1 VSDKEINCLL
11 FPGGGMNQ
19 DDSVLNYPKDNA
31 GASTF
36 EQGDYRYALNVRVG
50 TTANDNYGALTNI
63 LSTSEITDVQVY
75 NGSDW
80 VTGSIPAGTNVC
92 IGECEDPKNKCFY
105 AFVYNS
111 NGNHFISRVT
121 KTTIRILLQ
130 WNGLNFKSDH
140 IISSWVIGPYLGF
153 TCKQIGGSV
162 IGSIGDIAN
171 PPRIIDTT
179 NIFELFANLTTSF
192 SEYHISLSK
201 WAPLS
206 PPVPR
211 QSIAL
216 SSQNLGY
223 GRYQFCYRYIYIGGF
238 RSTFSPPSFF
248 YTNEFNGLSLAV
260 ELIIPGFIFDY
271 NNRTATAF
279 GHDDVRFYQFVEY
292 IELAYRESSIDSWKL
307 FQRYKVNSSGNT
319 LFNFNNSGPIS
330 RIPSNEIAQP
340 FDSVPF
346 YAGCGESIDNRSILA
361 DTEDELQVPDFSVE
375 DVSVV
380 ELSPFVNSWNGPAS
394 AFTTLSGSQQVEL
407 QQILNSKQFSFK
419 ARGIYKLGIVFQHW
433 SGRTWQAISPDNW
446 IYNIPIPSKNGSGLG
461 PNTETSF
468 ALQFNIPSSITPP
481 DGAVS
486 YEIVRTNCLN
496 IEFFI
501 HGIANNFEFLQ
512 NDPNPL
518 NDQLQTPEAIQSIKN
533 DYFDNQALIVSGN
546 SQDLNLSDRI
556 VSSVSKRKTATNFT
570 SCSLIYIDISN
581 WFMPTKA
588 NAGGTSDHPN
598 NNQFYTFLKGD
609 RVRIYEVT
617 VIGTI
622 IEHDE
627 EIVEYTGKG
636 LIINKPSN
644 MVFGAE
650 RTGPKITTNSDNSY
664 FIEVY
669 RKKPFNPDDDVT
681 FYSMGEWY
689 PVIQPGTNS
698 RDFSKRDFRWS
709 NPASV
714 TVSTV
719 AGNSVYNKM
728 PISNGDV
735 WIVSKTMYY
744 DYFNISFPGTYPGS
758 PPATFL
764 NYQMNQDKN
773 KSYDYWDHN
782 NGRPYSAYRYIPKVF
797 EKPTQ
802 ARFGLRYLQDSVF
815 NGINTFLDENQF
827 IYPEEYG
834 RIRRLV
840 NTNNAQV
847 ESVGNILLALGE
859 IEVWSIY
866 VNRTT
871 LEDLSGRTQVSISDK
886 VLGSF
891 NTLLGSFGTMNP
903 ESVGRKNGRV
913 VWWSQRIGCWARYSR
928 DGMTNISEVKMK
940 NWFHEISDLIDDTY
954 GATPARCVSVF
965 DDFYDEWITYVTHPD
980 MPTTFR
986 GYDSYKCA
994 TFSEQDKQW
1003 KAVYDY
1009 AADYFTYIGSTV
1021 YSLIGGRVIAHEQ
1034 GSDYGKFY
1042 GTPRFSKWQPVA
1054 NVLPRNSKAWRAIEE
1069 VATNKWSA
1077 QVIGD
1082 WRSNNATRQQSTILL
1097 SDLQLMEGRYVAAL
1111 MQDVNTPNVTNPEIN
1126 GDEMRSRALLLMLT
1140 LDPAVDYLTVFNYLN
1155 VKASDSPKNPK
1166 N

>member
-1 VSDKEINCLL
+1 ML

-19 DDSVLNYPKDNA
+19 DDSVLNFPKDNA

-63 LSTSEITDVQVY
+63 RSTSEITAVQVY

-80 VTGSIPAGTNVC
+80 VAGSIPVGTNVC
-92 IGECEDPKNKCFY
+92 IGQCEDPKNNCFY

-111 NGNHFISRVT
+111 NGDHFIYRGT
-121 KTTIRILLQ
+121 KTNIRILLQ
-130 WNGLNFKSDH
+130 WSGLNFKSDH
-140 IISSWVIGPYLGF
+140 IISAWLTGPYLGF
-153 TCKQIGGSV
+153 TCSQIGGSV

-179 NIFELFANLTTSF
+179 NIFELFANLSSSF

-211 QSIAL
+211 QSLAL
-216 SSQNLGY
+216 ASQNLRY
-223 GRYQFCYRYIYIGGF
+223 GRYQFCYRYIYTGGF

-248 YTNEFNGLSLAV
+248 YTNEFSGLSLAAEV
-260 ELIIPGFIFDY
+260 LIPGFIFNY

-279 GHDDVRFYQFVEY
+279 GHDDLPFYQFVEY

-307 FQRYKVNSSGNT
+307 FQRYQVASSGNT
-319 LFNFNNSGPIS
+319 LFNFQNSGPIA

-346 YAGCGESIDNRSILA
+346 YAGCGEAIDNRPILA
-361 DTEDELQVPDFSVE
+361 DTIDELQVPEFAVE
-375 DVSVV
+375 DVSVA
-380 ELSPFVNSWNGPAS
+380 EASPFLNNWNGPAT
-394 AFTTLSGSQQVEL
+394 AFSTLSAPQQADL
-407 QQILNSKQFSFK
+407 QQILNTKQFSFK
-419 ARGIYKLGIVFQHW
+419 SRGIYKLGIVFQHW

-446 IYNIPIPSKNGSGLG
+446 IYNIPTSFLAGSGSGLG
-461 PNTETSF
+461 PNTEASF
-468 ALQFNIPSSITPP
+468 ALSFNIPSSIIPP
-481 DGAVS
+481 DGAVA

-501 HGIANNFEFLQ
+501 HGFANNFEYMQ
-512 NDPNPL
+512 NDANPL
-518 NDQLQTPEAIQSIKN
+518 NDQLQTPEEIQTIKN
-533 DYFDNQALIVSGN
+533 NYFDNQALIVSGN

-556 VSSVSKRKTATNFT
+556 FSSVSKRKPATNFA
-570 SCSLIYIDISN
+570 SCSLIYVDISN

-588 NAGGTSDHPN
+588 NAGSSSDNPN

-609 RVRIYEVT
+609 RLRIYEFSPSGAIT
-617 VIGTI
+617 
-622 IEHDE
+622 EYDE

-636 LIINKPSN
+636 LIINKPAG
-644 MVFGAE
+644 MTYGADRNNPVGIQNKE
-650 RTGPKITTNSDNSY
+650 HAF

-669 RKKPFNPDDDVT
+669 REKKFNTDDSVT

-689 PVIQPGTNS
+689 PVTQPCTPS

-709 NPASV
+709 NSAAV
-714 TVSTV
+714 TLSTV
-719 AGNSVYNKM
+719 AGNVIYNKM

-735 WIVSKTMYY
+735 WIVPKIFYY
-744 DYFNISFPGTYPGS
+744 DYFNVGFPGQYPGS

-773 KSYDYWDHN
+773 KSYDDWDHN
-782 NGRPYSAYRYIPKVF
+782 NGRPYAAYQYIPKVF

-815 NGINTFLDENQF
+815 NGLNTFIDENQF

-871 LEDLSGRTQVSISDK
+871 LEDLSGRTTVSISDK

-903 ESVGRKNGRV
+903 ESVARKNGRV

-940 NWFHEISDLIDDTY
+940 NWFHEIADLIDDTY
-954 GATPARCVSVF
+954 SDTPAKCIAVF
-965 DDFYDEWITYVTHPD
+965 DDFYDEWVTHITHQD
-980 MPTTFR
+980 MPGIFR
-986 GYDSYKCA
+986 GYDRYKCV
-994 TFSEQDKQW
+994 TFSEQDRQW
-1003 KAVYDY
+1003 KSVYDY
-1009 AADYFTYIGSTV
+1009 AADRFTYIGGTV

-1042 GTPRFSKWQPVA
+1042 GTSQASKWQPVA

-1069 VATNKWSA
+1069 VATDKWSA
-1077 QVIGD
+1077 QVTGD
-1082 WRSNNATRQQSTILL
+1082 WRSNNAVRQQSTILL
-1097 SDLQLMEGRYVAAL
+1097 ADLELREDRYVAAVL
-1111 MQDVNTPNVTNPEIN
+1111 QDTNTPNVIYPEIN
-1126 GDEMRSRALLLMLT
+1126 GDEIRSRALLLMLT
-1140 LDPAVDYLTVFNYLN
+1140 LDPAVDYLTIFNYLN